1 MFTTKGGSDDDGDQ
15 TAGEDYLAGVTSK
28 HKLTAEEKVRAKAL
42 LRLAETAKHKNMKL
56 ADLKVDTVNYQCVLD
71 AKRVQHIVDNF
82 FAPAVN
88 PIVLVKRV
96 TDGVVQF
103 YIVNGQHTR
112 AALTIKGYK
121 SGECIVLD
129 DPDIT
134 IQDEAL
140 VFLVLN
146 DKDTHVAPTLRKT
159 FPARVTSGEPNAVA
173 LNAILTET
181 KTPLGGKSPAAI
193 SSLPTLEMCYAYDKG
208 ASLKRGILICRRA
221 YNGIKVPGGIVH
233 AVVGIIHG
241 CAGKIEEDRLVRIL
255 QSKSPREWSNIVK
268 DHCNGAKPYSRL
280 MPHHYAQHFL
290 KDYNKSLAFKTGKR
304 LDDNIPNDVEIF
316 DQP

>member
-1 MFTTKGGSDDDGDQ
+1 MFTSKGSGNDGDHSSD
-15 TAGEDYLAGVTSK
+15 EDHLVELTSK
-28 HKLTAEEKVRAKAL
+28 HKLTPEEKARAKAL
-42 LRLAETAKHKNMKL
+42 LRLAGTAKHKTMKL

-71 AKRVQHIVDNF
+71 AKRVQYIVDNF
-82 FAPAVN
+82 FEPAVN

-96 TDGVVQF
+96 TDGVTEF

-112 AALTIKGYK
+112 AALMIKGYK
-121 SGECIVLD
+121 TGECIILD
-129 DPDIT
+129 DPKIT
-134 IQDEAL
+134 VQDEAL

-159 FPARVTSGEPNAVA
+159 FPARVTSGEPKAVA
-173 LNAILTET
+173 LNNILIET

-193 SSLPTLEMCYAYDKG
+193 SSLPTLEMCFDYDKG

-221 YNGIKVPGGIVH
+221 YNGIKVPGGILH

-255 QSKSPREWSNIVK
+255 QGKSPREWSNIVK

-290 KDYNKSLAFKTGKR
+290 KEYNKSLAFKTGKR